1 MNEPAD
7 ARDGDYHLTS
17 GNSAIERLQAARHS
31 GFVMW
36 VAASQKP
43 MQSMSDL
50 PPPPGLLGADSLGLE
65 GDVAGESARFGEDP
79 PPVANWVGNGSDIGA
94 SAGSAGSGVVGAA
107 GPVTGVVVGALVVG
121 AAALAAADVLA
132 EGLARPPPLAGAL
145 GSAAAAAAGVL
156 TRALARPVL
165 PAGAPGNADCPG
177 IGTVTLAPAGW
188 PRERMAD
195 PCEPPRASAFA
206 AARHESNS
214 ATAGSSCRRGLGVSM
229 LAP

>member
-1 MNEPAD
+1 MSRPTRAT
-7 ARDGDYHLTS
+7 ATYHLTS
-17 GNSAIERLQAARHS
+17 GNAAIERLQAARHS

-43 MQSMSDL
+43 MQSLSDL

-94 SAGSAGSGVVGAA
+94 SAGSAGSGVAGAA
-107 GPVTGVVVGALVVG
+107 GPVTGVVVGALVIG
-121 AAALAAADVLA
+121 AATLAAADELA
-132 EGLARPPPLAGAL
+132 VALARPLPLAGAL

-156 TRALARPVL
+156 TRASARPVP
-165 PAGAPGNADCPG
+165 PAGAPGSADCPG
-177 IGTVTLAPAGW
+177 IGAVTLAPAGW

-206 AARHESNS
+206 AARHGSNR
-214 ATAGSSCRRGLGVSM
+214 ATAASSCRRGLSVSM

>member
-1 MNEPAD
+1 
-7 ARDGDYHLTS
+7 
-17 GNSAIERLQAARHS
+17 
-31 GFVMW
+31 MW

-43 MQSMSDL
+43 MQSLSDL

-79 PPVANWVGNGSDIGA
+79 PPVANCVGNGSDIGA
-94 SAGSAGSGVVGAA
+94 SAGSAGSGVAGAA

-121 AAALAAADVLA
+121 AATLAAADELA
-132 EGLARPPPLAGAL
+132 VGLARPLPLAGAL

-156 TRALARPVL
+156 TRALARPV
-165 PAGAPGNADCPG
+165 PPVGATESADDCPG
-177 IGTVTLAPAGW
+177 IGAVTLAPAGW
-188 PRERMAD
+188 PRERMAA

-206 AARHESNS
+206 AARHQSNR
-214 ATAGSSCRRGLGVSM
+214 ATAGSSCRRGLSVSM